1 MMKILKSKLFY
12 LIVLLAVVGGVFY
25 FNTKPTQVIDQV
37 DVTDSLVI
45 ESADTTADTTVA
57 ETVDSLT
64 TNTTETN
71 E

>member
-25 FNTKPTQVIDQV
+25 FNTKPTQVVDQV

-45 ESADTTADTTVA
+45 VSADTAVV

-64 TNTTETN
+64 TNTTEAN

>member
-25 FNTKPTQVIDQV
+25 FNTKPTQVVDQV
-37 DVTDSLVI
+37 DVTDSVEI
-45 ESADTTADTTVA
+45 VSADTAVVTEV
-57 ETVDSLT
+57 VDSL
-64 TNTTETN
+64 NTVETN